1 MGNPARRIAGTVTD
15 AAGRPLAQARVYF
28 KSSPA
33 AVPDVAALTGADGGF
48 VLMAPHP
55 GDYEIGATS
64 DAKGTGSSRVT
75 VGSKDA
81 SVQIRLAR

>member
-1 MGNPARRIAGTVTD
+1 MSDPARRIAGTVTD

-64 DAKGTGSSRVT
+64 DAEGTGASRVT